1 MRGEFLSV
9 LPILLSHRF
18 NWRLASVMELLWCYM
33 VAMLAERNLKLL
45 VDNLSCW
52 PEEPCGKG
60 PCGPSVCEIP
70 LLLSSWYM
78 CPEDGSSLMNLCKM
92 QKDEML
98 RGTDIFRLE
107 ESEIKGCWKQEWGK
121 YQRLLC
127 QAVNVKHICKV
138 PWPSLW
144 ELKCDISCKSQ
155 INPYTNHMQIRPKE
169 TEKFENL
176 IDNGIIGKKAS
187 KAHGV
192 SLIGFSAWYKYTTL
206 SRRF

>member
-1 MRGEFLSV
+1 
-9 LPILLSHRF
+9 
-18 NWRLASVMELLWCYM
+18 
-33 VAMLAERNLKLL
+33 MLYGGRAGR
-45 VDNLSCW
+45 
-52 PEEPCGKG
+52 EEPKTLSGQSFLLARGDMWKG
-60 PCGPSVCEIP
+60 PLWSEY
-70 LLLSSWYM
+70 LWNSTTTFSLSFSRYM

-121 YQRLLC
+121 YQTVLC
-127 QAVNVKHICKV
+127 QAVNVKHICKL

-144 ELKCDISCKSQ
+144 ELKCDVSYKSQ
-155 INPYTNHMQIRPKE
+155 INPYTTHMQIRPKE

-176 IDNGIIGKKAS
+176 IDNGIIGEKAS
-187 KAHGV
+187 KAHGL
-192 SLIGFSAWYKYTTL
+192 SLIGFSPWYKYTTL